1 LADSL
6 RIYLTKTDLVISD
19 AKRILKDYNLCDNC
33 LGRLFASK
41 LRVSSHKI
49 LGNKIRR
56 ILKKSNPK
64 VCYICK
70 NTISKLDVQLNKM
83 LEMSHDYEFSSFLVG
98 AILQPSILDRDDLI
112 RSKFKLKGI
121 NSIKGDI
128 NREIGK
134 KFGRKTK
141 THVDYQNP
149 DIVFTLDFK
158 NEECEIKPK
167 PVFLSGRYTKNARSL
182 PQKQKPCQNCKGK
195 GCYMCE
201 FHGISEF
208 DSVEGKIAKFLYEK
222 FGTLQA
228 KMTWIGSE
236 DESSLVLGKGR
247 PFFVKLVNP
256 HKRKMHL
263 DKKIKLGDVTLYGL
277 RVIEKIPP
285 NTVRFKSKVEMEV
298 QTENEIKSSQ
308 LRNLR
313 KLEKQPISIYENSGK
328 RSQRRIYDIQYKKK
342 SSNSFSLFM
351 KADGGVPLKRLADGV
366 EVTPSLSSLLENPCK
381 CKVFDFHEI
390 ILN

>member
-1 LADSL
+1 MA
-6 RIYLTKTDLVISD
+6 IDLIIDD
-19 AKRILKDYNLCDNC
+19 AKAILKEYKLCDNC
-33 LGRLFASK
+33 LGRLFAPK
-41 LRVSSHKI
+41 LGLSSHKR
-49 LGNKIRR
+49 LGSKIRS
-56 ILKKSNPK
+56 ILKKNNPK
-64 VCYICK
+64 SCYICK
-70 NTISKLDVQLNKM
+70 NTMSKLGTQLDKM

-98 AILQPSILDRDDLI
+98 AILQPSILDRDDLV

-134 KFGRKTK
+134 RFGKKTK
-141 THVDYQNP
+141 TSVDYQNP

-167 PVFLSGRYTKNARSL
+167 PVFLSGRYTKNIRSI
-182 PQKQKPCQNCKGK
+182 PQKQKPCENCKGK

-208 DSVEGKIAKFLYEK
+208 DSVEGKVAKFLYKK
-222 FGTLQA
+222 FGAPQA

-236 DESSLVLGKGR
+236 DETSLVLGKGR

-256 HKRKMHL
+256 RKRRL
-263 DKKIKLGDVTLYGL
+263 NLGKKITLGNVVIHGL
-277 RVIEKIPP
+277 KVIEKIPS
-285 NTVRFKSKVEMEV
+285 NVMRFKSKVEMEV
-298 QTENEIKSSQ
+298 QTQNKINPKH
-308 LRNLR
+308 LKNLHQ
-313 KLEKQPISIYENSGK
+313 LEKQPISIYENSGK
-328 RSQRRIYDIQYKKK
+328 RSQRRIYDVRYKKK
-342 SSNSFSLFM
+342 SSNSFSLFL

-390 ILN
+390 VFN

>member
-1 LADSL
+1 M
-6 RIYLTKTDLVISD
+6 TKIDLIISD
-19 AKRILKDYNLCDNC
+19 ANAILKEYKLCDNC
-33 LGRLFASK
+33 LGRLFAQK
-41 LRVSSHKI
+41 LGILSHKR
-49 LGNKIRR
+49 LGGKIRS
-56 ILKKSNPK
+56 ILKKSTPK
-64 VCYICK
+64 SCYICK
-70 NTISKLDVQLNKM
+70 NTISKLDTQLNKM

-134 KFGRKTK
+134 RFGRKTR
-141 THVDYQNP
+141 TSVDYQNP

-167 PVFLSGRYTKNARSL
+167 PVFLSGRYTKNIRSI
-182 PQKQKPCQNCKGK
+182 PQKQRPCKNCKGK
-195 GCYMCE
+195 GCYVCE

-208 DSVEGKIAKFLYEK
+208 DSIEGKIAKFFYKK
-222 FGTLQA
+222 FGAQQI
-228 KMTWIGSE
+228 KITWIGSE
-236 DESSLVLGKGR
+236 DETSLVLGKGR

-256 HKRKMHL
+256 HKRHL
-263 DKKIKLGDVTLYGL
+263 KLGKKIPLGDVVIHGL
-277 RVIEKIPP
+277 KIIEKIPP
-285 NTVRFKSKVEMEV
+285 NIMRFKSKVEMEV
-298 QTENEIKSSQ
+298 QTQNEINSGQ
-308 LRNLR
+308 LKNLR

-328 RSQRRIYDIQYKKK
+328 RSQRHIYNIRYKKK
-342 SSNSFSLFM
+342 SSNSFSLFI

-366 EVTPSLSSLLENPCK
+366 EVTPSISSILENPCK

-390 ILN
+390 AFN